1 MKKLSDKEKK
11 AALLRLSI
19 YMKKIEESVYGI
31 INEINSSEYS
41 SIDKN
46 RRTIRLKQSLL
57 GIKVEY
63 NKIKLRYDKDDTSS

>member
-19 YMKKIEESVYGI
+19 FMKKIEESVYGI